1 MSDYLTIARDMQA
14 EGKETGGE
22 DIMGNVMK
30 HDYLRRS
37 MEQRLQRNALF
48 EEYRNA

>member
-1 MSDYLTIARDMQA
+1 MQA

-30 HDYLRRS
+30 HDYMRRS
-37 MEQRLQRNALF
+37 MEHRVLRKALLS
-48 EEYRNA
+48 EYRKS